1 MEEKHAEI
9 LWKLTLFLL
18 IIALLGYGGI
28 FIHSRLDPA
37 RQTVVAT
44 AYTYQDSVEA
54 TGILVR
60 SETLLSDSRP
70 YSLVTAPSAKR
81 VAAGE
86 VLGISYENAADME
99 RHRRMDALQQE
110 IALAMQALSGAESE
124 ESTAERLKK
133 TGSAVLSLSG
143 AVARH
148 DMAALRY
155 RSLYLRSL
163 IFDNGV
169 LLTREEIAELKSELA
184 RLESE
189 DEGGSRELISPA
201 SGIFTPL
208 LDGSESISPAV
219 LENLSVKSLKTLM
232 AGHPSVDKRCY
243 GKLITDNQWYC
254 ALLLRAEDC
263 EGLSEDAAV
272 QLDLSAWRAGL
283 CRMKVETLSAESE
296 GLRAVLLSSDVR
308 LADTLE
314 LRTVSCPLVRRSIT
328 GVRLPKEALLS
339 GSTSGSYVRID
350 TGVSERRESVS
361 ILHDAG
367 DWVLVDGVEAGATV
381 VVQ

>member
-9 LWKLTLFLL
+9 LWRVTLVLL
-18 IIALLGYGGI
+18 IIALLGYGGLYI
-28 FIHSRLDPA
+28 NSRLNPV

-60 SETLLSDSRP
+60 SESLLSDSRP
-70 YSLVTAPSAKR
+70 YSLVTAKSAKR

-124 ESTAERLKK
+124 KSTAERLKE
-133 TGSAVLSLSG
+133 TGSAVLSLSD

-148 DMAALRY
+148 DMATLRY

-163 IFDNGV
+163 IFENGV

-189 DEGGSRELISPA
+189 DEGSSRELISPA
-201 SGIFTPL
+201 SGVFTPL
-208 LDGSESISPAV
+208 LDGCESISPAV
-219 LENLSVKSLKTLM
+219 LENLSVKSLRTLM
-232 AGHPSVDKRCY
+232 AGYPSVDRHCY
-243 GKLITDNQWYC
+243 GKLITENKWYC
-254 ALLLRAEDC
+254 AALLRSEDC
-263 EGLSEDAAV
+263 AELSEGDTV

-283 CRMKVETLSAESE
+283 CRMQVETLSEENE
-296 GLRAVLLSSDVR
+296 GIRAVLLSSDTH
-308 LADTLE
+308 LAETLE

-339 GSTSGSYVRID
+339 GSISGSCVLID
-350 TGVSERRESVS
+350 TGVSERRESVTV
-361 ILHDAG
+361 LHDG
-367 DWVLVDGVEAGATV
+367 GSWVLVDGVDAGATV
-381 VVQ
+381 VLQ